1 MAWPLVPYNPPPRD
15 LPQRIDDAVARMIRD
30 VDLAITVS
38 TLADAAGFL
47 MTDAECFEFAGTWL
61 WKNIANAVN
70 SGRVNERAT
79 EEQRRATIAATTQD
93 LVNSEQ
99 RRLYGP
105 PAAWPARRALDARQM
120 YNAASIG
127 PDTVFRVT
135 PPPTPKKAT
144 KQPRA
149 VFPAAVK
156 RAYFAED

>member
-1 MAWPLVPYNPPPRD
+1 MPWPLVPYTPLPRD

-30 VDLAITVS
+30 VDLEITVL
-38 TLADAAGFL
+38 TFAEAAGVF
-47 MTDAECFEFAGTWL
+47 MTDAECFEFMGTWL

-70 SGRVNERAT
+70 SGRANERAT

-105 PAAWPARRALDARQM
+105 PAAWPARFAFEPRQM
-120 YNAASIG
+120 YNAASIT
-127 PDTVFRVT
+127 PDPVFRAT
-135 PPPTPKKAT
+135 PPPTPRKAK

-149 VFPAAVK
+149 VLPAAVK